1 MFDRDA
7 WQEIAETLGRNRV
20 RTFLTAFGVS
30 WGIFLLVVLLGSGQ
44 GMANGAKSRFG
55 DMATNS
61 FFLWSQRTSKPY
73 KGHLQGRPIQMNLS
87 DAEAIRRLPGVRVV
101 APRIQLGG
109 FRSGANV
116 TRNGESRAFS
126 VMGDFPEVF
135 LVSPVKVTGGR
146 LINALDI
153 ADKRKV
159 TVIGKRV
166 VEVFFDK
173 GEEPLGKFVRIG
185 GIDFQV
191 VGTFESLQP
200 GGRGN
205 EEAESLYVPF
215 TTYQQAF
222 NGAGQVGWFSVTADD
237 SHSAS
242 VLLQTTL
249 ATLRERHSVA
259 PDDLRAFGSFDLA
272 QQFGKMNGL
281 LIGINIL
288 MWVVGIGTLTA
299 GAIGVSNI
307 MTIVVKERTAEIGLR
322 RAVGARPR
330 HIISQVSLEAI
341 LLTVLAGGGGLM
353 VGVALLEGISYLL
366 ESGGSPPQMFRNPGL
381 TFAQAVSSLGI
392 LVLAGLLAGIIPAR
406 RAVAVPPVEALR
418 SE

>member
-44 GMANGAKSRFG
+44 GMANGAKSGFG